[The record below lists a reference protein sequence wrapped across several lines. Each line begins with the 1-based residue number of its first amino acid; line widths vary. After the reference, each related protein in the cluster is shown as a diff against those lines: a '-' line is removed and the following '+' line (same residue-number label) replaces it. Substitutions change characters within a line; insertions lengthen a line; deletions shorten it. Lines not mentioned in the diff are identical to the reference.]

1 MGSRPSVDATRL
13 RLAGT
18 GQPGSTVAPSMAGI
32 IREQPGGGEAELV
45 GRLDLRGSCRRGSPG
60 VLGAAVEQAL
70 AAIDPVTSW
79 PCPVDYMLTSLRTS
93 ADLESGVVWL
103 QGP

>member
-18 GQPGSTVAPSMAGI
+18 GKPGSTVAPSMAGI
-32 IREQPGGGEAELV
+32 IRERPGGGEAELE
-45 GRLDLRGSCRRGSPG
+45 GRLDLRGPCRRGSPG
-60 VLGAAVEQAL
+60 VLGTAVEQAL

-79 PCPVDYMLTSLRTS
+79 PCPVDYMLTSR
-93 ADLESGVVWL
+93 
-103 QGP
+103 